1 MIQKFSIIF
10 LFLACFVVQS
20 CYTITHPDPCP
31 GLVEQEQ
38 DVNSEEVC
46 ADLIY

>member
-10 LFLACFVVQS
+10 LFLICFVLQS

-31 GLVEQEQ
+31 GLVEQ
-38 DVNSEEVC
+38 DVNSEEICVD
-46 ADLIY
+46 ATY